1 MGFSFVC
8 FRYLSDT
15 YSFEAVNTTGSQGS
29 LRNWFFFF
37 YKCVFGSFFFVNK
50 DWTMEVKEKETL
62 ILLFF
67 PNPLPFVSRPE
78 KLDLEKVVSID
89 QLKKKISPLLFY
101 KETYVGAKEGK
112 LFCINLFKFRMFTEF
127 EFYFILFSSS
137 HFFLL
142 SSHVSV
148 EEWNV

>member
-1 MGFSFVC
+1 
-8 FRYLSDT
+8 
-15 YSFEAVNTTGSQGS
+15 
-29 LRNWFFFF
+29 
-37 YKCVFGSFFFVNK
+37 
-50 DWTMEVKEKETL
+50 MEVKEKETL

-112 LFCINLFKFRMFTEF
+112 LFCINLLNSECLLNLN
-127 EFYFILFSSS
+127 FILFY
-137 HFFLL
+137 FLL
-142 SSHVSV
+142 LTSFSSRPMSVLRNGMYSSLYEVVEKSRSGSHLEGLLQKLEKEKLVSV
-148 EEWNV
+148 TDFTIPF

>member
-1 MGFSFVC
+1 MF
-8 FRYLSDT
+8 D
-15 YSFEAVNTTGSQGS
+15 
-29 LRNWFFFF
+29 
-37 YKCVFGSFFFVNK
+37 SFFFVNK

-127 EFYFILFSSS
+127 EFYFIFFFS
-137 HFFLL
+137 LL
-142 SSHVSV
+142 SPLVPCQC
-148 EEWNV
+148 